1 MSTTKYV
8 GGSSKSHQA
17 REIEVAPVTRAVRAA
32 LAVSVATLALGGT
45 AVAGTAP
52 SSAPAQVATQ
62 WGALTG
68 LDAYPVDLTLVQSGG
83 IPSSVVAS
91 PIAPLS
97 MVQAGDITYTNA
109 GTIAVSTTGAYNANA
124 IDAESTDG
132 GNVSVDNQATG
143 VLTADS
149 QYGNAIGIF
158 GYTVGGNVNE
168 HNAGQITTTSTNGL
182 ADGIFASGGQV
193 AVTTDAGS
201 SISATGFNWAA
212 GIEAQGDDLT
222 TVNNAGDITATANA
236 NDETNKIY
244 GHAFGIYTTGGAGG
258 ISVANSGTINATGLY
273 ATGIYAYDATSGK
286 VAVTNS
292 GKVLVTSGYFATGIQ
307 IASGGDG
314 AVVTVDNSGTVYAG
328 MGGTYISSIGIQAVA
343 TGAGSSVSVDNSG
356 TVMAMNASDSQH
368 GQTTGILASA
378 TGDASVDNSG
388 AVVSNHGDGI
398 QALAFTGNASV
409 TNSGS
414 VGAAGTAITA
424 ASQGGTATV
433 VNSGSVRSL
442 STGIRAGGGTGAS
455 VDNSGSILVGP
466 AKYGFGVYASAGT
479 GDAVVTNSGS
489 LTLQGMHAYGAI
501 GKASVGNTA
510 LTNSGS
516 VAMQAKY
523 GYGLVGS
530 VSQGDVAI
538 SNTATGTIDI
548 KGKYTTGRFESV
560 GGIGMFG
567 TTTQGDVTIG
577 NAGSVSVDA
586 SGGGKHG
593 IGVFARSREGNV
605 AVSNSGTLYASA
617 YYDAQGVRAQAKGD
631 VAVDNSGTITT
642 VAVGGYGH
650 GHATGVLATA
660 TGGTATIHN
669 SGAIAATADYGI
681 AIGISTSPDTL
692 TAQVDNSGQINAA
705 SFYYGIGVK
714 AGGGTVGV
722 TNSGSI
728 TVESRGGI
736 GVEATAASGNAT
748 VVNSGSI
755 LASDGTT
762 HVISDYYG
770 ATAVTAS
777 SAYGTALVSNSGSI
791 TATAATGTA
800 TGVQTMANTLDAQVA
815 NAAGGTISASGAQ
828 TVTGVLGEGTTLTVT
843 NAGQIAATT
852 DSPTGQATGVWAKSS
867 GDATIGNSGSIAATG
882 VDAAT
887 ALALDAGGVS
897 TLNNSG
903 SIAATAPYGTAIGVH
918 STAATQAAQL
928 ANAAGGT
935 IGANGLQATGL
946 FGEGATTVAV
956 TNAGQ
961 ITATGVD
968 TATALALN
976 AGGASTLNNAGS
988 IAATAPTGTAIGVH
1002 SMAGAQAVQ
1011 LANAANGTIGASG
1024 LQATG
1029 VLGEGATLTV
1039 ANAGHITATSS
1050 DAAGQATGL
1059 WAKSSGDAT
1068 ISNSGS
1074 ITATGVAT
1082 ATAVA
1087 LNAGGVSTL
1096 NNSGVIRSYAS
1107 PEGSI
1112 AVSGGDGVE
1121 NIVNTG
1127 KIYGALVLGG
1137 GADNF
1142 TNANRG
1148 LWDVRSHSTDFGAGN
1163 DVVNNQA
1170 GGTILLADSAI
1181 SLGSGNNAFTNAG
1194 LIKIVGN
1201 SLIDMG
1207 TGPGSATPVPAMST
1221 AQVPALNATPMINN
1235 GVIDFLDGATND
1247 ALTVHGNFGGN
1258 GTLNLDLNLR
1268 NGTSDML
1275 RIDGDVVAGTVQRVN
1290 MPFTGIPTAGA
1301 TVPAQFASVAGT
1313 STADQFVAGRLTGY
1327 SPNNFVNLG
1336 IGITSKIDP
1345 SNATAD
1351 AFYAQIAVTGLSDAG
1366 TLAAS
1371 AGQSAQ
1377 SLMASQIGTW
1387 RQRMGVVPAQAGP
1400 GGVSPWVR
1408 RYYDNRDVKL
1418 SHTANFGS
1426 GGNFAYEQTN
1436 AGTELGLD
1444 VAPMAGINLG
1454 IMLADN
1460 KAEQRLTGSGAGSS
1474 RLDGHTVGLY
1484 GTYTS
1489 AKGYYVDLSYRT
1501 MGFKSRLRSPMA
1513 SEQLL
1518 LGRANALNVEAG
1530 YDWTFGN
1537 GLVLEPQLQ
1546 YTRTMV
1552 DGMGPLQAVD
1562 STFHLQGARWETSRV
1577 GVAALKQIGSAH
1589 GWIWTPYGA
1598 LSLVHVAGNH
1608 STYAVNDTLF
1618 GSTSSNGDSAMA
1630 ELGLGVRRNNLS
1642 VTAGVN
1648 WVNGGATQGQLGGQV
1663 VLRYGF

>member
-8 GGSSKSHQA
+8 GGSSMSHQT
-17 REIEVAPVTRAVRAA
+17 RDIEVAPVTRAVRAA
-32 LAVSVATLALGGT
+32 LAISVAALALGGP

-52 SSAPAQVATQ
+52 NNAPAQVATQ
-62 WGALTG
+62 SGALTG

-83 IPSSVVAS
+83 IPSSVIAS
-91 PIAPLS
+91 PITTLN
-97 MVQAGDITYTNA
+97 MVQSGDITYTNA

-124 IDAESTDG
+124 IYAESTDG

-143 VLTADS
+143 VLTANAE
-149 QYGNAIGIF
+149 YGNAIGIF
-158 GYTVGGNVNE
+158 GYTVGGNVSE
-168 HNAGQITTTSTNGL
+168 HNAGAITTTSTNGL
-182 ADGIFASGGQV
+182 ADGIFASGGKV
-193 AVTTDAGS
+193 DVTTDAGS

-222 TVNNAGDITATANA
+222 TVNNAGDITATANVST
-236 NDETNKIY
+236 DSK
-244 GHAFGIYTTGGAGG
+244 AFGIYTTGGADG
-258 ISVANSGTINATGLY
+258 ISVANSGTIHASGAY
-273 ATGIYAYDATSGK
+273 ATGIYAYDATSGH
-286 VAVTNS
+286 VTITNS
-292 GKVLVTSGYFATGIQ
+292 GNMQIASPYFATGIQ
-307 IASGGDG
+307 VVSGGDG
-314 AVVTVDNSGTVYAG
+314 AVVTVNNSGDLYAG
-328 MGGTYISSIGIQAVA
+328 VGGTYFSSVGIQAVA

-356 TVMAMNASDSQH
+356 TAIASNA
-368 GQTTGILASA
+368 GQNGRSTGILASA

-388 AVVSNHGDGI
+388 KVISNHGDGI
-398 QALAFTGNASV
+398 EALAFTGNASV
-409 TNSGS
+409 TNSGY
-414 VGAAGTAITA
+414 VAAAATAITA

-433 VNSGSVRSL
+433 VNTGTVRAL
-442 STGIRAGGGTGAS
+442 GAQVTGIRAGGGYGAS
-455 VDNSGSILVGP
+455 VDNSGSIQVAP
-466 AKYGFGVYASAGT
+466 AKYGMGVYASAGT
-479 GDAVVTNSGS
+479 GDAAVTNSGS
-489 LTLQGMHAYGAI
+489 MTLQGMHIYGAI
-501 GKASVGNTA
+501 GKASVGNVA
-510 LTNSGS
+510 MANSGA
-516 VAMQAKY
+516 VTMQAKY
-523 GYGLVGS
+523 GYGVLGIS
-530 VSQGDVAI
+530 SQGDVAI
-538 SNTATGTIDI
+538 SNAATGTIDI
-548 KGKYTTGRFESV
+548 KGKYNSDSQIYQSV
-560 GGIGMFG
+560 AGIGVFG
-567 TTTQGDVTIG
+567 STTQGDVTID

-586 SGGGKHG
+586 SGGGKKAV
-593 IGVFARSREGNV
+593 GVFARSRDGSV
-605 AVSNSGTLYASA
+605 AVNNSGTVYVAA
-617 YYDAQGVRAQAKGD
+617 YYAAQAVVAQATGD
-631 VAVDNSGTITT
+631 ATVDNSGAIT
-642 VAVGGYGH
+642 VVGVGGYGH

-660 TGGTATIHN
+660 TGTATIHN
-669 SGAIAATADYGI
+669 SGTITATADYGI
-681 AIGISTSPDTL
+681 AIGISTTPDTL
-692 TAQVDNSGQINAA
+692 TAQVDNSGQINTS
-705 SFYYGIGVK
+705 SFYYGIGIK

-728 TVESRGGI
+728 AVESRSGI
-736 GVEATAASGNAT
+736 GVEATAATGNAT
-748 VVNSGSI
+748 VANSGSI
-755 LASDGTT
+755 LANDGTT
-762 HVISDYYG
+762 HVYGDYYG
-770 ATAVTAS
+770 ATAVSAAA
-777 SAYGTALVSNSGSI
+777 AYGTALVSNSGSI

-800 TGVQTMANTLDAQVA
+800 IGVQTMASTLDAQVA
-815 NAAGGTISASGAQ
+815 NAAGGTISASGVQAI
-828 TVTGVLGEGTTLTVT
+828 GVLGEGTTLAVT
-843 NAGQIAATT
+843 NAGQIAAVTS
-852 DSPTGQATGVWAKSS
+852 DSAGQATGVWAKSS

-928 ANAAGGT
+928 TNAAGGT
-935 IGANGLQATGL
+935 IGASGVQATGL
-946 FGEGATTVAV
+946 LGEGAATVTVA
-956 TNAGQ
+956 NAGQ
-961 ITATGVD
+961 IAATAVD
-968 TATALALN
+968 AATALALN
-976 AGGASTLNNAGS
+976 TGGASTLNNGGS

-1024 LQATG
+1024 VQATG

-1059 WAKSSGDAT
+1059 WVKSSGDAA
-1068 ISNSGS
+1068 INNSGS
-1074 ITATGVAT
+1074 ITATGVDT

-1121 NIVNTG
+1121 NIVNSG

-1137 GADNF
+1137 GADSF
-1142 TNANRG
+1142 TNASHG

-1163 DVVNNQA
+1163 DVVSNQA
-1170 GGTILLADSAI
+1170 GGTIRLADSAI
-1181 SLGSGNNAFTNAG
+1181 RLGSGNNAFTNAG
-1194 LIKIVGN
+1194 TIKVVGN

-1207 TGPGSATPVPAMST
+1207 TGPGGATPVPAMNT

-1247 ALTVHGNFGGN
+1247 ALTIHGDFGGN
-1258 GTLNLDLNLR
+1258 GTLNIDLNLR

-1275 RIDGDVVAGTVQRVN
+1275 RIDGNVVAGTVQHVN
-1290 MPFTGIPTAGA
+1290 MPFTGIPTSGA

-1418 SHTANFGS
+1418 AHTANFGS

-1454 IMLADN
+1454 MMLADN
-1460 KAEQRLTGSGAGSS
+1460 KAEQRLTGAGAGSS
-1474 RLDGHTVGLY
+1474 RMDGHTVGLY
-1484 GTYTS
+1484 GTFTS

-1546 YTRTMV
+1546 YTRTTV

-1562 STFHLQGARWETSRV
+1562 STFRLQGSRWETSRI
-1577 GVAALKQIGSAH
+1577 GLAALKQVSSAY

-1598 LSLVHVAGNH
+1598 LSLVHVAGNR
-1608 STYAVNDTLF
+1608 STYAINDTLF

-1648 WVNGGATQGQLGGQV
+1648 WVNGGATQGQVGGQV